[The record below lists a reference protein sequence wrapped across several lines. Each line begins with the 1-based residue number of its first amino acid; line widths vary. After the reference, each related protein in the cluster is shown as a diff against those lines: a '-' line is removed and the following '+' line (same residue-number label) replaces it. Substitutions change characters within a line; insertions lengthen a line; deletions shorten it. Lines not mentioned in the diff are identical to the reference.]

1 MANMTAT
8 IVTTMAPPYPVL
20 WRALT
25 INQNI
30 NNPIRT
36 AITNHSQLFGVIKN
50 STQKIIAPI
59 NAVTKAEPNELFSDS
74 TKPKP
79 SLRKIV
85 INNNRKIN
93 SNTKSITLP
102 ATCNNILKY
111 HFFLILFNNIIF

>member
-25 INQNI
+25 ISQNI

-74 TKPKP
+74 TKPNP
-79 SLRKIV
+79 SLRKMV
-85 INNNRKIN
+85 IKSNKKISNNIE
-93 SNTKSITLP
+93 SIILP
-102 ATCNNILKY
+102 TTSCNNILKY
-111 HFFLILFNNIIF
+111 HFFLILFNI